1 VRLTIERMRT
11 LVLVA
16 AVLLVGALVAF
27 LVIGKWKNPF
37 NAKELPKRL
46 GINIQQ
52 EANGVTYTQA
62 RGGHTLF
69 KIHASKVVQLKKGNA
84 LLHDVKIELYGADGS
99 RVDRI
104 EGNEFEYDQKAG
116 TAKATGPVE
125 ITLMRP
131 GEAPA
136 IAPKAAPVQTIDEKD
151 KGKPLATA
159 AETAARGEIHVK
171 TNGLIFD
178 QKSGMAK
185 TDNQIDFSLA
195 QGSGSAIGATYDSEK
210 GLLTLERTVKLTTRR
225 GAATIQIHA
234 EHGEFSRNDQR
245 CLLRGTT
252 AEYQGG
258 KATAGNATIL
268 FRSDG
273 SATRLDAKDGFTLTS
288 ATGNHLTATAGHLEF
303 NEHNQPQHGHLEGGV
318 EMDAA
323 SASGP
328 TDRHRQLHGTSP
340 TVDLEFTSKGELH
353 RAHLERGVDLHS
365 EEQSATSLGSGSG
378 SLRVSRRW
386 QSPVADVEFR
396 VNRLGHAGQ
405 GKIEPATIH
414 GTGGVVVTGET
425 QRGKG
430 AVIPSRMAADQLHGE
445 FGTAS
450 ALTTLTG
457 TGHVSIEQ
465 TTATGTRQ
473 TTAGDR
479 LEAHFAQTTAA
490 SAKPAGRPTTSG
502 LSLGAAGQI
511 QSAVIDGHVVLIQ
524 YPATASG
531 QESSTKTD
539 PQKSAP
545 LKATAGRAVYDSQGE
560 WLHLTIGPRVVD
572 GGLQLTAEKI
582 DVSETSSDAY
592 AHGNVKASWFDLSRA
607 SQAGKSGKTGQPN
620 GTAGDQEPTHVIAA
634 EAQLHKASGEA
645 IFKGQ
650 ARLWQQ
656 TNSVTAP
663 VIVLDRTRQTLV
675 ARSTDASDPVRLVL
689 VSAGQG
695 LDAGKAKDNKS
706 TTASVIRLRGGDLK
720 YSDADRKALMRG
732 STLGS
737 VVAETGTVTSVS
749 NEVELLLQPQ
759 NKTAGKTTGMT
770 PVGSQVDRLTAR
782 GHVVIT
788 SLGRRGTGEQLVY
801 TGETGE
807 YVLTGTATVPPKMT
821 DPTRGSVTGEA
832 LIFHSRDDSV
842 SVEGGQHKTSTDTRT
857 PK

>member
-46 GINIQQ
+46 GIDIQQ

-84 LLHDVKIELYGADGS
+84 LLHDVKIELYGADGN

-104 EGNEFEYDQKAG
+104 EGREFEYDQKAG

-136 IAPKAAPVQTIDEKD
+136 IAPKAAPVQAITEKD

-178 QKSGMAK
+178 QKSGMAR
-185 TDNQIDFSLA
+185 TDKQIDFSLA

-225 GAATIQIHA
+225 GTETIQIHA
-234 EHGEFSRNDQR
+234 EHGEFNRNDQR
-245 CLLRGTT
+245 CLLRETT

-258 KATAGNATIL
+258 TATAGNATIL
-268 FRSDG
+268 FRNDG
-273 SATRLDAKDGFTLTS
+273 SATRLDAKDGFTLTT
-288 ATGNHLTATAGHLEF
+288 ATGNHLTASAGLLEF
-303 NEHNQPQHGHLEGGV
+303 NERNQPKHGHLEGGV
-318 EMDAA
+318 KMDATNA
-323 SASGP
+323 SEASV
-328 TDRHRQLHGTSP
+328 RHRQLHGTSP
-340 TVDLEFTSKGELH
+340 TADLEFTSKGELR
-353 RAHLERGVDLHS
+353 RAHLEKGVDLRS
-365 EEQSATSLGSGSG
+365 EEQSATSSGPGSG

-396 VNRLGHAGQ
+396 VSRRGQAGQ

-414 GTGGVVVTGET
+414 GSGGVVVTGET

-430 AVIPSRMAADQLHGE
+430 TVTPSRMAADELTGE
-445 FGTAS
+445 FGAAS
-450 ALTTLTG
+450 ALTSLTG
-457 TGHVSIEQ
+457 KGHVSIEQ

-479 LEAHFAQTTAA
+479 LEAHFAQAAA
-490 SAKPAGRPTTSG
+490 SGTKSSTRATTGG

-511 QSAVIDGHVVLIQ
+511 QSAVVDGHVVLIQ
-524 YPATASG
+524 YPANSSG

-539 PQKSAP
+539 TLKSAP
-545 LKATAGRAVYDSQGE
+545 LKATAGRAVYENQGE
-560 WLHLTIGPRVVD
+560 WLHLTMSPRVEN

-582 DVSETSSDAY
+582 DVSETSGDAY
-592 AHGNVKASWFDLSRA
+592 AHGNVKASWFDIGKVN
-607 SQAGKSGKTGQPN
+607 QAGKTSQQN
-620 GTAGDQEPTHVIAA
+620 GTASDREPAHVIAA
-634 EAQLHKASGEA
+634 EAQLHQASGEA
-645 IFKGQ
+645 TFKGQ

-663 VIVLDRTRQTLV
+663 IIMLDRTRQTLV
-675 ARSTDASDPVRLVL
+675 ARSTDSSNPVRLVL

-695 LDAGKAKDNKS
+695 LDAGKTKDNK
-706 TTASVIRLRGGDLK
+706 TTTTSVIRLRGGDLK

-732 STLGS
+732 STFGP
-737 VVAETGTVTSVS
+737 VVAETGAVTSVS
-749 NEVELLLQPQ
+749 NEVELLLQSQ
-759 NKTAGKTTGMT
+759 NKTAGKTSGTI

-788 SLGRRGTGEQLVY
+788 SENRRGTGEQLVY
-801 TGETGE
+801 SGETGE
-807 YVLTGTATVPPKMT
+807 YVLTGTDAVPPRMT
-821 DPTRGSVTGEA
+821 DSARGSVTGEA

-842 SVEGGQHKTSTDTRT
+842 SVEGGQRKTSTDTRT